1 MKVSHLFCAAL
12 SVLSFGISP
21 AFSEEA
27 GKCPAI
33 QDLSQTPPH
42 QIGMYLDG
50 YHTYRNEANLT
61 GDQQRQIR
69 SAHFCKQVSPD
80 LYQCVIYSGN
90 NKDARVIG
98 IEYVIT
104 PKLYQTLSDT
114 EKKLWHAHDGEVD
127 TGLLILPGMEKDK
140 QKEVLTALRGTYG
153 KTWHT
158 WTNLEGAVP
167 LGEPA
172 LMWNVDP
179 KKISTETKK
188 SVAARAVDPTF

>member
-1 MKVSHLFCAAL
+1 MKVRHWFCATL
-12 SVLSFGISP
+12 SLLSFSLNS
-21 AFSEEA
+21 ALAEE
-27 GKCPAI
+27 GGCPST

-61 GDQQRQIR
+61 SEQQKQIR

-80 LYQCVIYSGN
+80 LYQCLIYSGN
-90 NKDARVIG
+90 TKDARVIG

-104 PKLYQTLSDT
+104 PKLYATLSDT
-114 EKKLWHAHDGEVD
+114 EKKYWHAHDGEVD
-127 TGLLILPGMEKDK
+127 SGLLTLPGMDKSK
-140 QKEVLTALRGTYG
+140 QKEVLGALRGTYG

-158 WTNLEGAVP
+158 WTNLEDNVP

-179 KKISTETKK
+179 QNISTETKK